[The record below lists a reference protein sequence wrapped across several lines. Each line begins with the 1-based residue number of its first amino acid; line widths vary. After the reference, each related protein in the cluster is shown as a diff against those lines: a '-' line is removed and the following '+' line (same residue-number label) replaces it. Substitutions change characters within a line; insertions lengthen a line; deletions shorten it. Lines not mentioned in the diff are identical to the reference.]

1 MHYIDDTRHLIGDL
15 VGRVIESASSYSGSQ
30 TVTIARPRAEVEQF
44 WRAPGNLSDVLGDV
58 AEVASP
64 APSIYEWTLHA
75 GADGRTT
82 WKTTLREDEGH
93 FRFVGADDQ
102 DAPSGSRGLEIELS
116 FREAPRDLGTEV
128 TMRAKTPLPD
138 LLTGAGMFTA
148 LYRARA
154 RLQTGE
160 MPTLA
165 HNPSARSSA
174 R

>member
-1 MHYIDDTRHLIGDL
+1 MHYIDDTKHLIGDL
-15 VGRVIESASSYSGSQ
+15 VGRVIESASSYSSSQ

-44 WRAPGNLSDVLGDV
+44 WRDPANLSAVLGDV

-82 WKTTLREDEGH
+82 WKTTLREEEGH
-93 FRFVGADDQ
+93 FRFVGADGQ
-102 DAPSGSRGLEIELS
+102 DTGRNLEIELS

-154 RLQTGE
+154 QLQTGE

>member
-1 MHYIDDTRHLIGDL
+1 MHYIDDTKHLLSDL
-15 VGRVIESASSYSGSQ
+15 VGRVIESATSYSGSQ

-44 WRAPGNLSDVLGDV
+44 WRDPTSLSEVLGDV
-58 AEVASP
+58 AEVRSP
-64 APSIYEWTLHA
+64 APSTYEWRLYA
-75 GADGRTT
+75 GADGHTT
-82 WKTTLREDEGH
+82 WKTTLREEDGH
-93 FRFVGADDQ
+93 FRFVGSADQ
-102 DAPSGSRGLEIELS
+102 DAGQGLEIELT
-116 FREAPRDLGTEV
+116 FREAPRNLGTEV
-128 TMRAKTPLPD
+128 TMRARTPLPD